1 MFINQIFEGLRN
13 TCKVC
18 GQTPCNCTH
27 VAESADPQSRK
38 LGRIIG
44 RIYNEI
50 YDMGDDALD
59 YLNDRAPVWAELWDR
74 YEGDID
80 SIIAEEDPVTLGRA
94 ALELKDILND
104 LQSDSGVA
112 EGFTKTP
119 SGDYINM
126 HTGVRSSTAPK
137 QKPVRGYKWEV
148 NFDYGPHQSTSVSVT
163 ASSENE
169 ACAKAEKLA
178 AKNGYRSIMINWA
191 KPADQG
197 VAEEKVRLDPK
208 CWKGKKIGNP
218 KTKMKGGVRVNNC
231 VPAESVEEGWKEKL
245 GAAALTGA
253 MALGAAGAHARVTGD
268 EDPSVNRLTGK
279 PNVTQQA
286 TDTAPTSVEAPKG
299 FSKEYLQKAADPNRV
314 GRYLI
319 SVEKAQELLSNMKE
333 GAEHNPKDH
342 EADYDKEYQDTV
354 KRAGHAVK
362 NIEKKFGPVDIAS
375 LAKRLNDI
383 EQGKK

>member
-1 MFINQIFEGLRN
+1 VPNANEAANAAQQAAIAIAKKKKAG
-13 TCKVC
+13 
-18 GQTPCNCTH
+18 
-27 VAESADPQSRK
+27 VAESNDPQSRK

-44 RIYNEI
+44 HIYNEI

-59 YLNDRAPVWAELWDR
+59 YLNDRAAVWAELWDR

-104 LQSDSGVA
+104 LQSDQGVA

-197 VAEEKVRLDPK
+197 VAE
-208 CWKGKKIGNP
+208 
-218 KTKMKGGVRVNNC
+218 
-231 VPAESVEEGWKEKL
+231 
-245 GAAALTGA
+245 
-253 MALGAAGAHARVTGD
+253 
-268 EDPSVNRLTGK
+268 
-279 PNVTQQA
+279 
-286 TDTAPTSVEAPKG
+286 
-299 FSKEYLQKAADPNRV
+299 
-314 GRYLI
+314 
-319 SVEKAQELLSNMKE
+319 
-333 GAEHNPKDH
+333 GAE
-342 EADYDKEYQDTV
+342 
-354 KRAGHAVK
+354 
-362 NIEKKFGPVDIAS
+362 FGAYY
-375 LAKRLNDI
+375 N
-383 EQGKK
+383 